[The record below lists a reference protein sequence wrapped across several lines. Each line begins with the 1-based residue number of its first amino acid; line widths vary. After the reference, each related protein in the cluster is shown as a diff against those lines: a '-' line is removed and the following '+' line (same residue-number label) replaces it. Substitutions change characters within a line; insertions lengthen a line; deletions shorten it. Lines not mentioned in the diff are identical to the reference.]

1 MGTSYSFVSLPFCTY
16 FSTAAARSA
25 FCRPSLLKPSSLSSV
40 FCKSL
45 NTADLDSY
53 FTASKCAFS
62 TSTMS
67 TKRVLVPIA
76 DGSEEIESV
85 CIIDVLR
92 RAGAEVVVAS
102 VMDSQTVVCSRKVKL
117 VADAVLDDVKDQT
130 FDAIVLP
137 GGMPGAEHLRDSSTL
152 VSMLKA
158 QKAASRCYAAI
169 CASPA
174 VVFQKHN
181 LFDGVSEM
189 TCHPNF
195 TSSLPSTNSADKRVV
210 VDGICI
216 TSGGPGTAIEFA
228 LKIVEQL
235 FDRRKAEQV
244 AKPMLVPSW

>member
-1 MGTSYSFVSLPFCTY
+1 MSFHYYLLRANTSYSFVSLPFCTY

-102 VMDSQTVVCSRKVKL
+102 VMDSQTVSFCYSRLVIALPFSDVTGGRLLSQSEACCRCCS
-117 VADAVLDDVKDQT
+117 
-130 FDAIVLP
+130 
-137 GGMPGAEHLRDSSTL
+137 
-152 VSMLKA
+152 
-158 QKAASRCYAAI
+158 
-169 CASPA
+169 
-174 VVFQKHN
+174 
-181 LFDGVSEM
+181 
-189 TCHPNF
+189 
-195 TSSLPSTNSADKRVV
+195 
-210 VDGICI
+210 
-216 TSGGPGTAIEFA
+216 
-228 LKIVEQL
+228 
-235 FDRRKAEQV
+235 
-244 AKPMLVPSW
+244 